1 MPADE
6 HHRHG
11 DFASTEEAVLLL
23 EMSESRPEHFASIRR
38 LPN

>member
-1 MPADE
+1 MIGATCQDI
-6 HHRHG
+6 G

-23 EMSESRPEHFASIRR
+23 QTSESRPGHFASIRR